1 MRKEN
6 SIKQIKQLVPV
17 RLSVE
22 INKKFTEHVA
32 KLGLSKNAFILNLIL
47 QELKQTEQTQ
57 STTAE
62 V

>member
-1 MRKEN
+1 MEKRKEIV
-6 SIKQIKQLVPV
+6 SV
-17 RLSVE
+17 RLPIE
-22 INKKFTEHVA
+22 INKKFAEHVA